1 MGSLALMFLLIKI
14 AVICLT
20 AAGIAIGVARLI
32 GDLRE

>member
-1 MGSLALMFLLIKI
+1 MEILAMTFLIIKI
-14 AVICLT
+14 TVICLT